1 MASRGMA
8 LRWASGVRQVE
19 ISEGKI
25 YARQMERA
33 LPLLRAPIRGELS
46 FHMEGPS
53 FGVIDIGRE
62 GLKGASFLVTP
73 SVCRISEE
81 LLLPYRGRPFG
92 KVIRGPRETAQDVIC
107 YPLERV
113 EAWRSPR

>member
-1 MASRGMA
+1 MA
-8 LRWASGVRQVE
+8 LKWASNVQQVE

-25 YARQMERA
+25 YARQEKAQPA
-33 LPLLRAPIRGELS
+33 LRTPIKGELS
-46 FHMEGPS
+46 FHLEGPS
-53 FGVIDIGRE
+53 LGIIDIEKER
-62 GLKGASFLVTP
+62 LKGASFLVTP

-92 KVIRGPRETAQDVIC
+92 KAIRGPRETAQDVIC

-113 EAWRSPR
+113 